1 MLISGSDFQ
10 KNKVHGFWE
19 CFVFLCFLCE
29 QWCFSCSDVFLF
41 YIDWSH
47 LSKWHLRI
55 RKENHTS
62 PHEFQQNTLKFILII
77 SANVNI
83 HTLDH
88 FWIYSMIF
96 LWGTKN
102 HIRPVLEYIAQI
114 SQIPLVLC
122 YEGRTSRTL
131 LRRYIL
137 HLRLPQ
143 GREFVHY
150 LKKIKIPQ
158 AMILYHFVKSHLK
171 LPLVEWLSWYYK

>member
-1 MLISGSDFQ
+1 MPISGSDFQ

-47 LSKWHLRI
+47 LSMWHLRI

-96 LWGTKN
+96 CEAPKT
-102 HIRPVLEYIAQI
+102 I
-114 SQIPLVLC
+114 SDLYLN
-122 YEGRTSRTL
+122 TL
-131 LRRYIL
+131 HKSVKYHWCCVTRAERREL
-137 HLRLPQ
+137 
-143 GREFVHY
+143 F
-150 LKKIKIPQ
+150 
-158 AMILYHFVKSHLK
+158 
-171 LPLVEWLSWYYK
+171 